1 MSKDSSIEI
10 DRDIEREVERE
21 MERESYEGVKLS
33 DLYTLLSQNK
43 ELVLCQSFDSYV
55 LLKEGIE
62 VYASTLLTSIYT
74 YLYENKI

>member
-1 MSKDSSIEI
+1 MSKDSSIEV
-10 DRDIEREVERE
+10 DREVDRE